1 MAQLAQQSLLT
12 PDVPSSNQ
20 VTDNFLPIHCFLYIG
35 SKDEEI
41 EEKVAGNGTFW
52 KKNYLNISKM

>member
-1 MAQLAQQSLLT
+1 MEQFTEQSLLT
-12 PDVPSSNQ
+12 PDVPSSNP

-41 EEKVAGNGTFW
+41 EEKVAGNGTF
-52 KKNYLNISKM
+52 